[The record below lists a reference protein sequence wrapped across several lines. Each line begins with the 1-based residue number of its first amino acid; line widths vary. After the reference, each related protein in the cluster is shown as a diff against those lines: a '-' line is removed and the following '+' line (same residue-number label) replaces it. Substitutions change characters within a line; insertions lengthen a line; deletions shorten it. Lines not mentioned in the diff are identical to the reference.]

1 MGGYA
6 RNDSYIYSFSVI
18 TVGSLTNV
26 RDDRVIKGGKG
37 GAAICIGK
45 LPPLPTTLYLLCHSE
60 SRVSEARNPI
70 SLLLH
75 ALALSLVIL
84 NPSIPERGISYIQ
97 LIISLLCTFFP
108 GQLQQRR
115 NLVYPT
121 DKRSEESCIP
131 D

>member
-45 LPPLPTTLYLLCHSE
+45 LPPLPTTLHLLCHSDPALAGEE
-60 SRVSEARNPI
+60 SRKSITARLSYKPGHSK
-70 SLLLH
+70 SLYT
-75 ALALSLVIL
+75 LA
-84 NPSIPERGISYIQ
+84 
-97 LIISLLCTFFP
+97 
-108 GQLQQRR
+108 R
-115 NLVYPT
+115 NLVYPAENHFIMHAYS
-121 DKRSEESCIP
+121 DAALAQEKFLLSIRFYYSAIYI
-131 D
+131 